1 MRVSPLDIFI
11 FAPLKPSSVYAAGG
25 KASVLLSPPPLSP
38 LWFEKVHSADK
49 NSLFSH
55 LFAFSFFALC
65 DFSPT
70 SLSFFLL
77 VCFTF
82 PPPPE
87 EQSVQ
92 AALRGRF

>member
-49 NSLFSH
+49 NSLFFH
-55 LFAFSFFALC
+55 LFAFSFFALR

-77 VCFTF
+77 VCITF
-82 PPPPE
+82 PPPRRRNR
-87 EQSVQ
+87 
-92 AALRGRF
+92 AFRRR